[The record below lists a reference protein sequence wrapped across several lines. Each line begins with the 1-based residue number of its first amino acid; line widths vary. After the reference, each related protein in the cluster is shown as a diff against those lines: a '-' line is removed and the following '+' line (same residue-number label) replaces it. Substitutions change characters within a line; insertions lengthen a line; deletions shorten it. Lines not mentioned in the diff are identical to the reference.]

1 MEALKE
7 WVATIAGVVVFAGLL
22 EMLAPSGS
30 MKRYVQLSMGL
41 LILLTLL
48 RPVVGVLERTRDL
61 AWETE
66 AAWAAPGLSLDS
78 VLAKAED
85 LRQSSAEQQVTLYRS
100 RVEQAAAERAA
111 AALGGRTVT
120 ARVTL
125 GPPPKDGGAPP
136 IQQVLLLVS
145 GAPADAAA
153 VTGAPADAAA
163 ANRSPAPPAPS
174 NLVAPVEIN
183 LGPGPPKSAADRGES
198 PEQGLD
204 AAERAAARR
213 AVADALGVEVGV
225 VKIQSNS

>member
-153 VTGAPADAAA
+153 

-225 VKIQSNS
+225 VKVQSNS